1 MAARKNDRSTADLRG
16 DGRGQSVPPEAR
28 ERLLQAWRGEIE
40 ARMIYELLV
49 EREPDPRRAQVL
61 SQIAEAESRHRRRIE
76 ARLTELGVPIP
87 DPDSVKQSPWRRLQA
102 RLAPTARVLAAQ
114 EAAEDSEIRD
124 RYRRPTGDEGTD
136 ALLRDI
142 RRDETEHARGI
153 RAMRRGEDGEAQP
166 SGPQDTLSR
175 MLRRER
181 WHRTGTGWISGAIYG
196 ANDGLAAVFGI
207 VSGISGATG
216 GSNLVLMA
224 GLAGALASALSMGV
238 GAFLA
243 ERSEAEVVHANLAR
257 ERQEI
262 EEHPEEEKEELSLFY
277 QLKGL
282 DKAEADALADKLSR
296 NPDAELQLLGSEE
309 LGISR
314 DQAGG
319 GDPIQAA
326 LAGGISTGLGAM
338 IPVLPFFWMHG
349 LTAVVIAAA
358 VSIVAHFLVG
368 ASKSLVTLRTWW
380 ASGLEM
386 TLAGIIVGA
395 VTYGVGL
402 LFPSF

>member
-1 MAARKNDRSTADLRG
+1 MAARRGNRSRADLEG
-16 DGRGQSVPPEAR
+16 DGHARDVPPEAID
-28 ERLLQAWRGEIE
+28 RLLEAWRGEIE
-40 ARMIYELLV
+40 ARKIYELLT
-49 EREPDPRRAQVL
+49 EREPDPRRAQIL
-61 SQIAEAESRHRRRIE
+61 RQIAEAESRHRRRIE
-76 ARLTELGVPIP
+76 ARLSELGVPIP
-87 DPDSVKQSPWRRLQA
+87 DPGSVKLSLWRRLQA
-102 RLAPTARVLAAQ
+102 RLAPTERVLAAQ
-114 EAAEDSEIRD
+114 EAAEDTEIRD
-124 RYRRPTGDEGTD
+124 RYRRPTGDDETD

-153 RAMRRGEDGEAQP
+153 RAMRRSEGGEAPP
-166 SGPQDTLSR
+166 SEPQSALSR
-175 MLRRER
+175 MLGRES

-216 GSNLVLMA
+216 GSNVVLMA

-314 DQAGG
+314 EQAGG
-319 GDPIQAA
+319 GDPVQAA

-338 IPVLPFFWMHG
+338 IPVLPFFWLHG
-349 LTAVVIAAA
+349 MIGVVVAAA

-386 TLAGIIVGA
+386 TLVGIIVGA
-395 VTYGVGL
+395 VTYVAGL